1 MTAQQSPPGS
11 GTTER
16 LVECDEGPVFVV
28 DRMGREPAI
37 VMMHGF
43 PDDHRIYNRLAPT
56 LQPQRAVAFDWF
68 GYGRSG
74 RGESIWSDS
83 LAHQGQIARVLDTL
97 ELERAVLVAHD
108 ASGPDAIE
116 FALAHPD
123 RVTNLILL
131 NTYYGHARSQHL
143 PEMIRLFA
151 DDQFAP
157 LADAMISDENQRLWL
172 LQHTARRWGIDPL
185 DPNGIGF
192 VSVLPQFFGDDQQP
206 DALDAVRAWTGGL
219 FASLDRQ
226 DEVIARGDL
235 RALGT
240 PVSLFFGARDGYLSP
255 ELAEHLSSLFRD
267 ASTHPVADA
276 SHWAMWDNPEAVAG
290 LIGDVVR

>member
-1 MTAQQSPPGS
+1 MTAQQSSAAS
-11 GTTER
+11 GKIER
-16 LVECDEGPVFVV
+16 VVESEEGPLFVV
-28 DRMGREPAI
+28 DRAGREPAI

-43 PDDHRIYNRLAPT
+43 PDDHRIYDRLARK
-56 LQPQRAVAFDWF
+56 LRPQRAVAFDWF

-74 RGESIWSDS
+74 RGESMWSDS
-83 LAHQGQIARVLDTL
+83 LAHQGQIAHVLDAL
-97 ELERAVLVAHD
+97 ELDRAVLVAHD

-116 FALAHPD
+116 FALANPD

-131 NTYYGHARSQHL
+131 NTYYGHAPSQRF

-157 LADAMISDENQRLWL
+157 LAEAMIHDQDQRLWL

-206 DALDAVRAWTGGL
+206 DALDAVRAWTGSL

-226 DEVIARGDL
+226 DVVIARGEL
-235 RALGT
+235 LALES
-240 PVSLFFGARDGYLSP
+240 PVRLCFGARDRYLSP
-255 ELAEHLSSLFRD
+255 DVAEHLSSLFRD
-267 ASTHPVADA
+267 ASSYPVADA
-276 SHWAMWDNPEAVAG
+276 SHWAMWDNPEALAG
-290 LIGDVVR
+290 LIGEVVQ

>member
-1 MTAQQSPPGS
+1 MTAQQSYPGS
-11 GTTER
+11 GTVER
-16 LVECDEGPVFVV
+16 LVESEEGPLFVV

-43 PDDHRIYNRLAPT
+43 PDDHRIYDRLAPH
-56 LQPQRAVAFDWF
+56 LQPRRAVAFDWF

-74 RGESIWSDS
+74 RGEARWSDT
-83 LAHQGQIARVLDTL
+83 LAHQEQIARVLDAL
-97 ELERAVLVAHD
+97 ELDRVVLVAHD

-116 FALAHPD
+116 FALANPD
-123 RVTNLILL
+123 RVTHLILL
-131 NTYYGHARSQHL
+131 NTYYGHAPSQHL

-151 DDQFAP
+151 DDEFAP
-157 LADAMISDENQRLWL
+157 LADAMVDDQNQRLWL
-172 LQHTARRWGIDPL
+172 LQHTARRWGLDPL
-185 DPNGIGF
+185 DPNGVGV

-206 DALDAVRAWTGGL
+206 DALDAVRAWTGSL

-226 DEVIARGDL
+226 DAVIARGEL
-235 RALGT
+235 RALDT
-240 PVSLFFGARDGYLSP
+240 PVRLFFGARDGYLSP
-255 ELAEHLSSLFRD
+255 DLAENLASLFRD

-290 LIGDVVR
+290 LIGDVVQ